1 MPVLGVCEIEQQLM
15 GRKSGR
21 ERDVN
26 HRGSERESRARRG
39 RRYRSTSY
47 DSRPRSHSAPRL
59 RSGSVAST
67 MSVSS
72 RRSGGRGGQSSHGGE
87 NNHGHQNL
95 PSLKNLRKQLRSHYN
110 EKVMAMVARYIDEM
124 ELNAEIVNNIN
135 YLRRCRHLGIIPKE
149 YWMINSSIRNTREA
163 VRMLDECSYRLMC
176 HDQQYHMLRRAQLTK
191 QLARTEDQLKKL
203 LSQQD
208 HQRLCAVVK
217 EHRSGI
223 FSHIRDEQ
231 RKAVDSLRKEVEDY
245 QSYLK
250 EKKKPRR
257 NAADGAG
264 NNSHRRTRN
273 KNKENRLKDD
283 IKNSISRSKSEDDDN
298 ISHNNNTGSR
308 DSDGEDPNAH
318 RVERRTA
325 GSASS
330 REDGSVSDE

>member
-149 YWMINSSIRNTREA
+149 YWM
-163 VRMLDECSYRLMC
+163 
-176 HDQQYHMLRRAQLTK
+176 
-191 QLARTEDQLKKL
+191 
-203 LSQQD
+203 D